1 MTATTATELTMFE
14 GISDSIAR
22 AIAEAT
28 TSQLAAPSPCVGWS
42 ARDVLNH
49 MIGGA
54 DLFAASAGGEQQPFP
69 DWSDMPD
76 WVGNDP
82 AASYRRAAAG
92 IFAAFSAPGVLEG
105 TVPMPWGDTP
115 APFALNLIMADHA
128 THSWDLARA
137 AGLTIE
143 IPAVAAETALATTQA
158 SVSPEFRAAGLYA
171 AEQPAP
177 EGASTLDRLAAFSG
191 RSL

>member
-1 MTATTATELTMFE
+1 MYE
-14 GISDSIAR
+14 GVSDSIAR

-28 TSQLAAPSPCVGWS
+28 AAQLAAPSPCVGWS

-54 DLFAASAGGEQQPFP
+54 DLFAACAAGEQQPFP

-92 IFAAFSAPGVLEG
+92 VLGAFSAPGVLDR

-137 AGLTIE
+137 TGLTIE
-143 IPAVAAETALATTQA
+143 IQAATAETALATTQA

-177 EGASTLDRLAAFSG
+177 EGASTIDRLAAFSG
-191 RSL
+191 RAL

>member
-1 MTATTATELTMFE
+1 MTTTATELTMFE
-14 GISDSIAR
+14 GVSDSIAR
-22 AIAEAT
+22 AMDRAT
-28 TSQLAAPSPCVGWS
+28 PAQLAAPSPCVGWS

-54 DLFAASAGGEQQPFP
+54 DLFAACARGEQQPFP
-69 DWSDMPD
+69 DWSEMPD

-82 AASYRRAAAG
+82 AASYSRAVTG
-92 IFAAFSAPGVLEG
+92 LLTAFSGPGVLEG

-115 APFALNLIMADHA
+115 AGFALNLIMADHA
-128 THSWDLARA
+128 THAWDLTRA
-137 AGLTIE
+137 TGITIE
-143 IPAVAAETALATTQA
+143 IQAAAADTALATTQA

>member
-1 MTATTATELTMFE
+1 MTTTAAELTMYE
-14 GISDSIAR
+14 GVSDSIAR

-28 TSQLAAPSPCVGWS
+28 AAQLAAPSPCVGWS

-54 DLFAASAGGEQQPFP
+54 DLFAACATGEQQPFP

-76 WVGNDP
+76 WVGDDP

-92 IFAAFSAPGVLEG
+92 VLGAFSAPGVLDR

-137 AGLTIE
+137 TGLTIE
-143 IPAVAAETALATTQA
+143 IQAATAETALATTQA

-177 EGASTLDRLAAFSG
+177 EGASTIDRLAAFSG
-191 RSL
+191 RAL